1 MWFLGNKDGKPWWH
15 KQDEDGNLI
24 PVTEEEDI
32 ANKKYWQDKRDA
44 ICAKVLEDFFKDEK
58 NGQ

>member
-1 MWFLGNKDGKPWWH
+1 MWLLGNKDGKPWWH

-32 ANKKYWQDKRDA
+32 ANKKYWQDRWDE
-44 ICAKVLEDFFKDEK
+44 ICAKVLNEFFKD
-58 NGQ
+58 N